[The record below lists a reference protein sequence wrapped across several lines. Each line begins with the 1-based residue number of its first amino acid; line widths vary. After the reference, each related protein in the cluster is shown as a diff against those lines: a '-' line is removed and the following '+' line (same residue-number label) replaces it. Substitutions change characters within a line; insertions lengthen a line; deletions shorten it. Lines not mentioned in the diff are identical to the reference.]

1 MASKPKPIAKAGQTD
16 GQTVDQFLTTLH
28 HPHKAEILALR
39 EMILNADPAIAEG
52 IKWNAPSFR
61 TTEYFA
67 TFHLRAK
74 EGVQL
79 ILHLGAKVRDTATTG
94 IEIADPTA
102 LLTWLAK
109 DRATVAFRDLAEINA
124 KQAPFVDLIRAWIV
138 YV

>member
-1 MASKPKPIAKAGQTD
+1 MASKRNAAA
-16 GQTVDQFLTTLH
+16 GQTVDAFLAALD
-28 HPHKAEILALR
+28 HPYKAEIVQLRQFILA
-39 EMILNADPAIAEG
+39 ADPSIREG

-74 EGVQL
+74 VGVQL

-94 IEIADPTA
+94 IKIADPA
-102 LLTWLAK
+102 SLLTWLAK
-109 DRATVAFRDLAEINA
+109 DRAAVVFHDLDEINT
-124 KQAPFVDLIRAWIV
+124 KQAGFVELIRAWIV